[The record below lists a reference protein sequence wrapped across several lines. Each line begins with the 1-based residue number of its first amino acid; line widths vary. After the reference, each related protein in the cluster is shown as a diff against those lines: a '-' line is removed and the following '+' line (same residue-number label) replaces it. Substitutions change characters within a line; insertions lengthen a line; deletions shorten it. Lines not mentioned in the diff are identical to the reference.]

1 MKKLVVGSDVIP
13 YSIVYSPR
21 ARRKRVAIAPSGIS
35 VVLPRGAA
43 EKEGIEFIE
52 SVKGRVYRARKKV
65 LEQHARHQSL
75 VALHY
80 VSGSRIPFFGRE
92 IILVVQPE
100 KRKRSAIHQE
110 DGELVVKVPAA
121 LAARE
126 REKQVKKRVE
136 DWMKAQ
142 MRTEAARV
150 IPLLGRK
157 IGMLPKGLRVK
168 SQKKLW
174 GSCGRNHVI
183 NLNWKVSLFPRKVFE
198 YVVVHEMCHLRHMN
212 HSRDYWNL
220 VAMVMPDYQKYR
232 DWLQFKG
239 PERL

>member
-13 YSIVYSPR
+13 YTIVYSPR
-21 ARRKRVAIAPSGIS
+21 ARRKRVAIAPSGIR

-75 VALHY
+75 IVLHY
-80 VSGSRIPFFGRE
+80 VSGARIPFFGRE

-100 KRKRSAIHQE
+100 KRKRSAIHCE

-126 REKQVKKRVE
+126 RETQVKKRVE

-142 MRTEAARV
+142 MWTETAKV
-150 IPLLGRK
+150 IPPLEKK
-157 IGMLPKGLRVK
+157 IGVRPKGLRVK

-174 GSCGRNHVI
+174 GSCGKNHVI
-183 NLNWKVSLFPRKVFE
+183 NLNWKLSLFPRKVFE

-212 HSRDYWNL
+212 HSRDYWSL
-220 VAMVMPDYQKYR
+220 VERVMPDYRKYK
-232 DWLQFKG
+232 DWLRFMG
-239 PERL
+239 SERL

>member
-13 YSIVYSPR
+13 YTIVYSPR
-21 ARRKRVAIAPSGIS
+21 ARRKRVAIAPSGIR

-43 EKEGIEFIE
+43 EREGIEFIE
-52 SVKGRVYRARKKV
+52 SVKGRVFRARKKV

-75 VALHY
+75 VAIPS
-80 VSGSRIPFFGRE
+80 VSGGRIPFFGRE
-92 IILVVQPE
+92 LTLVVQPE
-100 KRKRSAIHQE
+100 KRKRSAIHHE
-110 DGELVVKVPAA
+110 DGELVVKVPAS
-121 LAARE
+121 LESRE
-126 REKQVKKRVE
+126 REKHVKKRVE

-142 MRTEAARV
+142 MRFEAARI
-150 IPLLGRK
+150 IPPLAKK
-157 IGMLPKGLRVK
+157 IGVHPLGLRVK

-183 NLNWKVSLFPRKVFE
+183 NLNWKLSLFPRKVFE

-212 HSRDYWNL
+212 HSRDYWSL
-220 VAMVMPDYQKYR
+220 VARVMPDYQKYR

-239 PERL
+239 SERL